1 LQFIRVDRPHLLFV
15 TDNFFF
21 QISFFFSSA
30 LVVGLMPLLLLYC
43 PFNHML
49 YLFQAKQK
57 KNNRKVKDKERDE
70 KCEVKI
76 LERLHDEI
84 AVDNSDGLPAV
95 EVTAKVDAL
104 EEGSSDGSDMSNRL
118 VKKWLVFFFL

>member
-1 LQFIRVDRPHLLFV
+1 
-15 TDNFFF
+15 
-21 QISFFFSSA
+21 
-30 LVVGLMPLLLLYC
+30 
-43 PFNHML
+43 ML

-76 LERLHDEI
+76 LERLHVEI
-84 AVDNSDGLPAV
+84 AVDSSDGLPAV
-95 EVTAKVDAL
+95 EVTARVDAL

-118 VKKWLVFFFL
+118 VKKWLVFFFSCKIGIFFNWTCVQREKSA